1 MVKLKPEHYHQQVL
15 GKKMIKLC
23 KALSKAGKE
32 YPYYTAFILL
42 AILKVLGIIELS
54 WWIITIPIWW
64 WWPMAIAVTLF
75 VITVLV
81 IEEIIKK

>member
-1 MVKLKPEHYHQQVL
+1 
-15 GKKMIKLC
+15 
-23 KALSKAGKE
+23 
-32 YPYYTAFILL
+32 
-42 AILKVLGIIELS
+42 S

-81 IEEIIKK
+81 IEEIIKALSKTEDWKNN